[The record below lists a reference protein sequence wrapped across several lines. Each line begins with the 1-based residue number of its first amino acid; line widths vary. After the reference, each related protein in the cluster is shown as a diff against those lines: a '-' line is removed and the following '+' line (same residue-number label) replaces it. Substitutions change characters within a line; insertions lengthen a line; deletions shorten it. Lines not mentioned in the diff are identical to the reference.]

1 MLATMMVTG
10 HTFGAA
16 SFVMCFY
23 DTTPLPRY
31 NRNMLV
37 IDIILSVTNA
47 IISLLTL
54 GLAIGFSPLI
64 YGAFVSTFSYTQPQR
79 RQLQTALLGGITA
92 GTVVLLASGAA
103 IGALYYYAT
112 TSGIYKLVIAVAGGV
127 LVGIAVR
134 RWVSNPT
141 KQPRKQKANPAP
153 KPATFAVIG
162 FSKTIL
168 SASSIA
174 AALVSSTIFATI
186 GNRPIATLSVIVV
199 ICAATLLPFVVVAQS
214 KQASRHMK
222 SWMAKARSLVA
233 AARTS
238 DSHVVPF
245 ALACCGLVLI
255 AYALSH

>member
-31 NRNMLV
+31 NRNMLIV
-37 IDIILSVTNA
+37 DIVLSVTSS
-47 IISLLTL
+47 IVTILTL

-64 YGAFVSTFSYTQPQR
+64 YGAFVSTFTQKQPR
-79 RQLQTALLGGITA
+79 RRKLQTALLSGITA
-92 GTVVLLASGAA
+92 GTLVLLASGAA
-103 IGALYYYAT
+103 ISTLYYHVS
-112 TSGIYKLVIAVAGGV
+112 TSGAYRLVIAVAGGV
-127 LVGIAVR
+127 LVGIAIR
-134 RWVSNPT
+134 RWLGAVPNKS
-141 KQPRKQKANPAP
+141 KQKTVASPHAR
-153 KPATFAVIG
+153 TFVIIG
-162 FSKTIL
+162 FTKTIL
-168 SASSIA
+168 AASSIA
-174 AALVSSTIFATI
+174 AALVASTIFATV
-186 GNRPIATLSVIVV
+186 GNRPVAIFVIAVT

-214 KQASRHMK
+214 KQVSRHMK
-222 SWMAKARSLVA
+222 SWMAKAQSLVA
-233 AARTS
+233 AARDS